1 LLILVTFL
9 TNCSGV
15 KQLSIFKEEVK
26 RQELNLD
33 RPTPLQLEQIKWI
46 IITSENASEVF
57 KKMEEQGLDPV
68 LFGLTDNDYQLIAK
82 NFAQIRNQLKLQTI
96 YLISI
101 KNTTNQRRKIMIR
114 NFKDIVILL
123 ITSGVLL
130 LLGVIIIGDYV
141 VALEE
146 NRPVDESVI
155 TLMKM
160 SVTGLIGVI
169 GGYIGG
175 SK

>member
-1 LLILVTFL
+1 
-9 TNCSGV
+9 
-15 KQLSIFKEEVK
+15 
-26 RQELNLD
+26 
-33 RPTPLQLEQIKWI
+33 
-46 IITSENASEVF
+46 
-57 KKMEEQGLDPV
+57 M
-68 LFGLTDNDYQLIAK
+68 
-82 NFAQIRNQLKLQTI
+82 
-96 YLISI
+96 I
-101 KNTTNQRRKIMIR
+101 KNY
-114 NFKDIVILL
+114 KDIVVLL
-123 ITSGVLL
+123 ITVGVLI
-130 LLGVIIIGDYV
+130 LLGTIIIGDI

>member
-1 LLILVTFL
+1 MLV
-9 TNCSGV
+9 V
-15 KQLSIFKEEVK
+15 
-26 RQELNLD
+26 
-33 RPTPLQLEQIKWI
+33 IK
-46 IITSENASEVF
+46 
-57 KKMEEQGLDPV
+57 
-68 LFGLTDNDYQLIAK
+68 
-82 NFAQIRNQLKLQTI
+82 
-96 YLISI
+96 
-101 KNTTNQRRKIMIR
+101 
-114 NFKDIVILL
+114 NFKDIVVLM

-130 LLGVIIIGDYV
+130 LLGVIIVGDYI

-175 SK
+175 NK

>member
-1 LLILVTFL
+1 V
-9 TNCSGV
+9 
-15 KQLSIFKEEVK
+15 
-26 RQELNLD
+26 
-33 RPTPLQLEQIKWI
+33 IK
-46 IITSENASEVF
+46 
-57 KKMEEQGLDPV
+57 
-68 LFGLTDNDYQLIAK
+68 
-82 NFAQIRNQLKLQTI
+82 
-96 YLISI
+96 
-101 KNTTNQRRKIMIR
+101 
-114 NFKDIVILL
+114 NFKDIVVLM

-130 LLGVIIIGDYV
+130 LLGVIIVGDYI

-175 SK
+175 NK